1 MSEVTQSSEG
11 AVESSDSGSKLPGPW
26 RCLLGAIVAGVLAIA
41 LYKMTLSIA
50 HSFAT
55 KPIHSDNY
63 IVHRIS
69 AAVRTLVVGMSALG
83 TGVFG
88 FASLGLLGLG
98 IQVGIQRLKNGS
110 VPPASDN

>member
-1 MSEVTQSSEG
+1 MSDPQPSDSAVQSSDD
-11 AVESSDSGSKLPGPW
+11 APKLPSPL
-26 RCLLGAIVAGVLAIA
+26 RCLLGAIVAGVIAYA
-41 LYKMTLSIA
+41 LYNMTSSIG
-50 HSFAT
+50 HTFAT

-69 AAVRTLVVGMSALG
+69 AAVRTLVIGMSALG

-98 IQVGIQRLKNGS
+98 IQLAIRGLKGES
-110 VPPASDN
+110 APPASDA